1 MKRVHLG
8 GVDLNLLVVLDDL
21 LETRSASATARRLGR
36 TQSAVSH
43 ALARL
48 RTTFDDT
55 LFTRVGAS
63 LQPTPLAQRVAAPL
77 RAVLADTQSLVNG
90 SRAVDPGR
98 LARTF
103 TIACT
108 DFAEIVVLP
117 ALMPRLRVEAPG
129 VSVVTRALG
138 AEVEQA
144 LMARDVDLAYGTRF
158 RSLVGIQ
165 EQEVAY
171 EDMRV
176 LLRRGHAA
184 TKRPLTP
191 QSYAAL
197 DHVLVTP
204 RGLPGGAVDR
214 ALEPLGLRRTVV
226 LRLPH
231 FVAAALIVAQ
241 TDLVVTL
248 PEGVARRVTAIADLE
263 ALPLPFEMPG
273 FMFKVAYASS
283 LADDAEHA
291 WFRRL
296 VIEAAT

>member
-43 ALARL
+43 ALSRL
-48 RTTFDDT
+48 RSTFDDP

-63 LQPTPLAQRVAAPL
+63 LRPTPLAERVAAPL
-77 RAVLADTQSLVNG
+77 RAVLVDTQALVNR
-90 SRAVDPGR
+90 SRAVDPAR
-98 LARTF
+98 LVRTF
-103 TIACT
+103 TLACT
-108 DFAEIVVLP
+108 DFAEIVLLP
-117 ALMPRLRVEAPG
+117 SLMPRLRVEAPG
-129 VSVVTRALG
+129 VTVVTRALG

-144 LMARDVDLAYGTRF
+144 LMSRDVDLAYGTRF
-158 RSLVGIQ
+158 RPLSGIQ
-165 EQEVAY
+165 EEAVAY

-176 LLRRGHAA
+176 LLRRGHPA
-184 TKRPLTP
+184 TKAPLTP
-191 QSYAAL
+191 KSYAAL

-214 ALEPLGLRRTVV
+214 ALEPLGLTRTVV

-231 FVAAALIVAQ
+231 FVAAALVVAQ

-263 ALPLPFEMPG
+263 ARPLPFEMPG
-273 FMFKVAYASS
+273 FTFKVAYASS
-283 LADDAEHA
+283 LAEDAQHA

-296 VIEAAT
+296 VIEAAK